1 MVFENYG
8 GIFQLRLETAED
20 LASLGKL
27 KESRWAATSAPVGCF
42 RCDPA
47 VLKCLDPNATGR
59 IRTQD
64 LKDAQECLF
73 HFFSNREG
81 TTQQSDVLRLDDLD
95 TTHSEGR
102 ELQEACKWILEQLES
117 PGSKEISLE
126 QIRAFRAGYARVFP
140 NGDGIVPLVD
150 IESES
155 TRAFCADV
163 VKYAGEVK
171 DASGKIGYGKEQL
184 QRFLDRA
191 RAMRDWMVEGKQTA
205 AAEPRGSELWRWGD
219 ATPEST
225 TIVFVL
231 EAKLEQFFWQ
241 CDLLRVEPRAA
252 SRFELN
258 EDQLEGFDLENAL
271 AIEKR
276 LSMAPLSR
284 PTTAGELNLN
294 SGLNPYYEERVWELR
309 DKVLK
314 RALGSDMEK
323 LTREDW
329 EKVKALFEPHKAW
342 LDAKPKN
349 EIESLGEARLT
360 DYLEGELP
368 KEAEMLIERDLA
380 VKDELEQI
388 ATVEKLCLLQRW
400 LLEFANNFVN
410 FSRLYDPKRR
420 SLFEEGTLVID
431 GRELAFSM
439 KVTNR
444 SEHRKIAETS
454 RMFLI
459 YAEITS
465 NVVASSHREKF
476 ELVVA
481 VTAGERGGISVDK
494 RGVFFDIEEREWDA
508 RVVEVVENPVS
519 LWEAI
524 KAPFQRI
531 GGLAAQKVERIAAR
545 KTESIEKATEAGLE
559 KIDSTPAGE
568 GKPSTGSAATPV
580 QKTSVRD
587 LMLGGGLAFAA
598 VGSSLAFIVKTL
610 SEVNPLHLGAVVL
623 ALGSIVTLSSGL
635 LGYLK
640 LRSRDMSALL
650 EAAGWAVNSRMKL
663 TRRLGRLFTHRR
675 GLPKGAVKG
684 RRDLIDGFLAEVDVT
699 ASRRGQILA
708 LIAVLLVVVL
718 GVLAYLNPE
727 AWADLFTSPR

>member
-1 MVFENYG
+1 MIFENYG

-47 VLKCLDPNATGR
+47 VLKCLDSDETGR
-59 IRTQD
+59 IRTED
-64 LKDAQECLF
+64 LKDAQEWLF
-73 HFFSNREG
+73 HFLSNREG
-81 TTQQSDVLRLDDLD
+81 ATRHSDALRLDDLD

-102 ELQEACKWILEQLES
+102 ELQEACKWILGQLERQ
-117 PGSKEISLE
+117 GSNEVSLE
-126 QIRAFRAGYARVFP
+126 QIRVFRTGYARVFP

-150 IESES
+150 IEDES

-184 QRFLDRA
+184 QLFLDRA

-205 AAEPRGSELWRWGD
+205 AGEQRGSELWRWGD
-219 ATPEST
+219 ATPEAT
-225 TIVFVL
+225 AIVFAL

-252 SRFELN
+252 SRFELSQD
-258 EDQLEGFDLENAL
+258 ELVGFDLESAR

-276 LSMAPLSR
+276 LSTAPLSR
-284 PTTAGELNLN
+284 PNAAGELNLR
-294 SGLNPYYEERVWELR
+294 SGLNPCYEERVWELH

-314 RALGSDMEK
+314 RALGTEAEK
-323 LTREDW
+323 LTRKDW
-329 EKVKALFEPHKAW
+329 DKVKALFEPHKAW
-342 LDAKPKN
+342 YDANPKD
-349 EIESLGEARLT
+349 EIEALGEEKLT
-360 DYLEGELP
+360 AYLEGELP
-368 KEAEMLIERDLA
+368 KEAEVLIERDLA
-380 VKDELEQI
+380 VRDELEQI

-400 LLEFANNFVN
+400 LLELANNFVN
-410 FSRLYDPKRR
+410 FSQLYDPNRR

-444 SEHRKIAETS
+444 SEHRKIAEMS

-465 NVVASSHREKF
+465 KVATASHREKF

-481 VTAGERGGISVDK
+481 VTAGERGSISVGK
-494 RGVFFDIEEREWDA
+494 RGVFFDVEAREWDA
-508 RVVEVVENPVS
+508 RVVEVVENPIS
-519 LWEAI
+519 LWEAV

-531 GGLAAQKVERIAAR
+531 GGLAAHKLERIAAR
-545 KTESIEKATEAGLE
+545 ETESIEKATEAGLE
-559 KIDSTPAGE
+559 KIDATPAGE
-568 GKPSTGSAATPV
+568 GKPSAAAAAP
-580 QKTSVRD
+580 KTSVRD
-587 LMLGGGLAFAA
+587 LLLGGGIAFAA

-610 SEVNPLHLGAVVL
+610 SEVNPLHVAAVVL
-623 ALGSIVTLSSGL
+623 ALGGIVTLSSGL

-650 EAAGWAVNSRMKL
+650 EAAGWAVNFRMKL
-663 TRRLGRLFTHRR
+663 TRRLGRLFTRS
-675 GLPKGAVKG
+675 GELPKDAVMR
-684 RRDLIDGFLAEVDVT
+684 RRDLIDGFLAEINVSP
-699 ASRRGQILA
+699 SRRGRILA

-727 AWADLFTSPR
+727 ALAELFTSPR

>member
-8 GIFQLRLETAED
+8 GIFQLRVETAED
-20 LASLGKL
+20 LAFLGKL
-27 KESRWAATSAPVGCF
+27 KESRWAATSAPVACF

-47 VLKCLDPNATGR
+47 VLKCLDSDETGR
-59 IRTQD
+59 IRTQE
-64 LKDAQECLF
+64 LKDAQEWLF
-73 HFFSNREG
+73 HFLSNREG
-81 TTQQSDVLRLDDLD
+81 ATRQSDVLRLDDLD
-95 TTHSEGR
+95 TSHSEGR
-102 ELQEACKWILEQLES
+102 KLQEVCKWILEQLERQ
-117 PGSKEISLE
+117 GSKEISLE

-150 IESES
+150 IEAEN
-155 TRAFCADV
+155 TRAFSADV

-171 DASGKIGYGKEQL
+171 DAAGKIGYGKEQL
-184 QRFLDRA
+184 QLFLDRA

-205 AAEPRGSELWRWGD
+205 AGEQPGSELWRWGD
-219 ATPEST
+219 ATPEAT
-225 TIVFVL
+225 AIVSGL
-231 EAKLEQFFWQ
+231 EAKLAQFFWQ

-252 SRFELN
+252 SRFELS
-258 EDQLEGFDLENAL
+258 EDELEGFDLENAL

-276 LSMAPLSR
+276 LSLAPLSR
-284 PTTAGELNLN
+284 PNAAGELNLN
-294 SGLNPYYEERVWELR
+294 SGLNPCYEERVWELR

-314 RALGSDMEK
+314 RALGTEVEK

-342 LDAKPKN
+342 YDGKPKD
-349 EIESLGEARLT
+349 EIEALGEETLT
-360 DYLEGELP
+360 AYLEGELP
-368 KEAEMLIERDLA
+368 KEAEVLIERDLA
-380 VKDELEQI
+380 VRDELERI

-400 LLEFANNFVN
+400 LLELANNFVN
-410 FSRLYDPKRR
+410 FSQLYDPNRR

-431 GRELAFSM
+431 GRELAFAM

-444 SEHRKIAETS
+444 SEHRKIAEMS
-454 RMFLI
+454 RLFLI

-465 NVVASSHREKF
+465 KVVTSSHREKF

-481 VTAGERGGISVDK
+481 VTAGQRGGIAVGK

-508 RVVEVVENPVS
+508 RVLEVVENPIS
-519 LWEAI
+519 LWEAV

-531 GGLAAQKVERIAAR
+531 GGLAARKVEQIAAR
-545 KTESIEKATEAGLE
+545 KTESIEKTAEAGLE
-559 KIDSTPAGE
+559 KIDATPARE
-568 GKPSTGSAATPV
+568 EEPSTGSAAAPG

-587 LMLGGGLAFAA
+587 LLLGGGLAFAA

-610 SEVNPLHLGAVVL
+610 SEVNPLHLAAAVL
-623 ALGSIVTLSSGL
+623 ALGSIVTFSSGL

-650 EAAGWAVNSRMKL
+650 EAAGWAVNFRMKL

-675 GLPKGAVKG
+675 ELPKDAVKR
-684 RRDLIDGFLAEVDVT
+684 RRDLTDGFLAEIEV
-699 ASRRGQILA
+699 AQSKWGRILA
-708 LIAVLLVVVL
+708 TIAVLLVVVL

-727 AWADLFTSPR
+727 ALADLSLW

>member
-20 LASLGKL
+20 LAALGKL
-27 KESRWAATSAPVGCF
+27 KESRWAATSAPVDGF

-47 VLKCLDPNATGR
+47 VLKCLDPDETGR

-64 LKDAQECLF
+64 LKDAQETLF
-73 HFFSNREG
+73 HFLSNREG
-81 TTQQSDVLRLDDLD
+81 ATQQSDVLCLDDLD

-102 ELQEACKWILEQLES
+102 KLQEVCKWILEQLERQ
-117 PGSKEISLE
+117 GSKEISLE
-126 QIRAFRAGYARVFP
+126 QIREFRAGYARIFP

-150 IESES
+150 IESEI

-171 DASGKIGYGKEQL
+171 DAAGKIGYGKEQL
-184 QRFLDRA
+184 QSFLDRA

-205 AAEPRGSELWRWGD
+205 ADEQRDSELWRWGD
-219 ATPEST
+219 ATPEAT
-225 TIVFVL
+225 ALVFVL
-231 EAKLEQFFWQ
+231 NAKLEQFFWQ

-252 SRFELN
+252 SRFELS
-258 EDQLEGFDLENAL
+258 EDELEGFELENAL

-276 LSMAPLSR
+276 LRLAPLSR
-284 PTTAGELNLN
+284 PNATGELNLT
-294 SGLNPYYEERVWELR
+294 SGLNPCYEERVWELR

-314 RALGSDMEK
+314 RALGTEVET
-323 LTREDW
+323 LTRKDW

-342 LDAKPKN
+342 YDAKPN
-349 EIESLGEARLT
+349 DEIEALGEERLT
-360 DYLEGELP
+360 AYLEGELP
-368 KEAEMLIERDLA
+368 KEAEVLIERDLS
-380 VKDELEQI
+380 VRDELEQI

-400 LLEFANNFVN
+400 LLELANNFVN
-410 FSRLYDPKRR
+410 FSQLYDPKRR

-444 SEHRKIAETS
+444 SAHRKIAETS
-454 RMFLI
+454 RMFLV

-465 NVVASSHREKF
+465 QVVTSSLLEKF

-481 VTAGERGGISVDK
+481 VTAGERGGISVGK

-508 RVVEVVENPVS
+508 RVVELVENPVS
-519 LWEAI
+519 LWEAV

-545 KTESIEKATEAGLE
+545 GTESIEKATEAGLE
-559 KIDSTPAGE
+559 KIDAAPARE
-568 GKPSTGSAATPV
+568 EKPSTATTEPG

-587 LMLGGGLAFAA
+587 LLLGGGLAFAA

-610 SEVNPLHLGAVVL
+610 SEVNPWHLGAVVL
-623 ALGSIVTLSSGL
+623 ALGMMVTLTSGF

-650 EAAGWAVNSRMKL
+650 EAAGWAVNFRMKL

-675 GLPKGAVKG
+675 ELPKDAVKR
-684 RRDLIDGFLAEVDVT
+684 RRDLIDGFLAETEV
-699 ASRRGQILA
+699 ARSRGGRMLA
-708 LIAVLLVVVL
+708 VIAALLVVVL
-718 GVLAYLNPE
+718 GVLAYLNPQ
-727 AWADLFTSPR
+727 ALADLSFW

>member
-27 KESRWAATSAPVGCF
+27 KESRWAATSAPVDCF

-47 VLKCLDPNATGR
+47 VLKCLDPDETGR
-59 IRTQD
+59 IRTQN

-73 HFFSNREG
+73 HFLSNREG
-81 TTQQSDVLRLDDLD
+81 VTQQSDVLRLDDLD

-102 ELQEACKWILEQLES
+102 KLQEVCKWILEQLERQ
-117 PGSKEISLE
+117 GSKEISLK

-150 IESES
+150 IEAEN

-171 DASGKIGYGKEQL
+171 DAAGKIGYGKEQL

-205 AAEPRGSELWRWGD
+205 AGEQRSSELWRWGD
-219 ATPEST
+219 ATPEAT
-225 TIVFVL
+225 AIVFVL

-241 CDLLRVEPRAA
+241 CDLLRVEPRAV
-252 SRFELN
+252 SRFELS
-258 EDQLEGFDLENAL
+258 EEELEEFDLENAL

-284 PTTAGELNLN
+284 PNAAGELNLN
-294 SGLNPYYEERVWELR
+294 SDLNPCYEERVWELR

-314 RALGSDMEK
+314 RALGTEVEK

-342 LDAKPKN
+342 YDAKPKD
-349 EIESLGEARLT
+349 EIEALGEESLT
-360 DYLEGELP
+360 AYLEGELP
-368 KEAEMLIERDLA
+368 KEAEVLIERDLS
-380 VKDELEQI
+380 VRDELEQI

-400 LLEFANNFVN
+400 FLELANNFVN
-410 FSRLYDPKRR
+410 FSQLYDPNRR

-431 GRELAFSM
+431 GRELGFSM

-459 YAEITS
+459 YVEITS
-465 NVVASSHREKF
+465 KVVTSSHREKF

-481 VTAGERGGISVDK
+481 VTAGQRGGISVGK

-508 RVVEVVENPVS
+508 RIVEVVENPIS
-519 LWEAI
+519 LWEAV

-531 GGLAAQKVERIAAR
+531 AGLAAQKVERIAAR
-545 KTESIEKATEAGLE
+545 ETESIEKATEAGLE
-559 KIDSTPAGE
+559 KIDATPAGE
-568 GKPSTGSAATPV
+568 EKPSTGSAAAPV
-580 QKTSVRD
+580 HKTSVRD
-587 LMLGGGLAFAA
+587 LLLGGGLVFAA

-650 EAAGWAVNSRMKL
+650 EAAGWAVNFRMKL

-675 GLPKGAVKG
+675 GLPKDAVKR
-684 RRDLIDGFLAEVDVT
+684 RRDLIDGFLAEIDV
-699 ASRRGQILA
+699 APSRRGRILA

-718 GVLAYLNPE
+718 GVLAYLNPG
-727 AWADLFTSPR
+727 ALADFSLW

>member
-8 GIFQLRLETAED
+8 GIFQLRLQTAED
-20 LASLGKL
+20 LAALAKL
-27 KESRWAATSAPVGCF
+27 RESRWAATSAPVGCF

-47 VLKCLDPNATGR
+47 VLKCLDPDATGR

-64 LKDAQECLF
+64 LKDAQQCLF

-81 TTQQSDVLRLDDLD
+81 ATQQSDVLRLDDLD

-102 ELQEACKWILEQLES
+102 ELQEACKWILEQLER

-126 QIRAFRAGYARVFP
+126 QIRAFRAGNARVFP

-163 VKYAGEVK
+163 VKYAGELE

-205 AAEPRGSELWRWGD
+205 AGEQRSSELSRWGD
-219 ATPEST
+219 VTPEAT
-225 TIVFVL
+225 AIVFVL

-252 SRFELN
+252 GRFELN
-258 EDQLEGFDLENAL
+258 VVELEEFDLENAL

-276 LSMAPLSR
+276 LSTAPLSR
-284 PTTAGELNLN
+284 PNAAGELNLN
-294 SGLNPYYEERVWELR
+294 SGLNPCYEERVWELR

-314 RALGSDMEK
+314 RALGTDVEK
-323 LTREDW
+323 LTRKDW
-329 EKVKALFEPHKAW
+329 EMVKALFEPHKAW
-342 LDAKPKN
+342 IEAKPRD
-349 EIESLGEARLT
+349 EIESLGEERLT
-360 DYLEGELP
+360 AYLEGELP
-368 KEAEMLIERDLA
+368 KEAEVLIERDLT
-380 VKDELEQI
+380 VRDHLEQI

-400 LLEFANNFVN
+400 LLELANNFVN
-410 FSRLYDPKRR
+410 FSRLYDPNRR

-439 KVTNR
+439 KVKNR
-444 SEHRKIAETS
+444 SEHRKIAEMS
-454 RMFLI
+454 RMFLM

-465 NVVASSHREKF
+465 KVITSTHREKF

-481 VTAGERGGISVDK
+481 VTAGERGGISVGK

-508 RVVEVVENPVS
+508 LVVEVVENPIS
-519 LWEAI
+519 LWEAV

-531 GGLAAQKVERIAAR
+531 GGLAAQMVEQIAAR
-545 KTESIEKATEAGLE
+545 QTESIEEATEAGLGE
-559 KIDSTPAGE
+559 MAATPAGKKE
-568 GKPSTGSAATPV
+568 PSTAAAPA

-587 LMLGGGLAFAA
+587 LLLGGGLAFAA

-623 ALGSIVTLSSGL
+623 ALVSIVMLSSGL

-650 EAAGWAVNSRMKL
+650 EAAGWAVNFRMKL
-663 TRRLGRLFTHRR
+663 TRRLGRLFTHRLE
-675 GLPKGAVKG
+675 LPKDAVKR
-684 RRDLIDGFLAEVDVT
+684 RRDLIAGFLAEIEV
-699 ASRRGQILA
+699 ARSRRGRILA

-727 AWADLFTSPR
+727 AVADLSLW

>member
-27 KESRWAATSAPVGCF
+27 KESRWAATSAPVDCF

-47 VLKCLDPNATGR
+47 VLKCLDPDETGR

-73 HFFSNREG
+73 HFLSNREG
-81 TTQQSDVLRLDDLD
+81 ATQQSDVLRLDDLD

-102 ELQEACKWILEQLES
+102 KLQEVCKWILEQLERQ
-117 PGSKEISLE
+117 GSKEISLK

-150 IESES
+150 IEAEN
-155 TRAFCADV
+155 TRAFCANV

-171 DASGKIGYGKEQL
+171 DAAGKIGYGKEQL

-205 AAEPRGSELWRWGD
+205 AGEQRGSELWRWGD
-219 ATPEST
+219 ATPEAT
-225 TIVFVL
+225 AIVFVL

-252 SRFELN
+252 SRFELS
-258 EDQLEGFDLENAL
+258 EEELEGFDLENAP

-284 PTTAGELNLN
+284 PNAAGELNLN
-294 SGLNPYYEERVWELR
+294 SGLNPCYEEQVWELR

-314 RALGSDMEK
+314 RALGTEVEK

-342 LDAKPKN
+342 IDAKPKD
-349 EIESLGEARLT
+349 EIEGLGEERLT
-360 DYLEGELP
+360 AYLEGEQP
-368 KEAEMLIERDLA
+368 KEAEVLIERDLS
-380 VKDELEQI
+380 VRDELEQI

-400 LLEFANNFVN
+400 LLELANNFVN
-410 FSRLYDPKRR
+410 FSQLYDPNRR

-465 NVVASSHREKF
+465 KVVTSSHRKKF

-481 VTAGERGGISVDK
+481 VTAGQRGGISVGK
-494 RGVFFDIEEREWDA
+494 RGVFFDLEEREWDA
-508 RVVEVVENPVS
+508 RIVEVVENPIS
-519 LWEAI
+519 LWEAV

-545 KTESIEKATEAGLE
+545 ETESIEKATEAGLE
-559 KIDSTPAGE
+559 KIDATPAGE
-568 GKPSTGSAATPV
+568 EKPSTGSAAAPGH
-580 QKTSVRD
+580 KTSVRD
-587 LMLGGGLAFAA
+587 LLLGGGLVFAA

-623 ALGSIVTLSSGL
+623 ALGSIVMLSSGL

-650 EAAGWAVNSRMKL
+650 EAAGWAVNFRMKL

-675 GLPKGAVKG
+675 ELPKDAVKR
-684 RRDLIDGFLAEVDVT
+684 RRDLIDGFLAEIDVVP
-699 ASRRGQILA
+699 SRRGRILA

-727 AWADLFTSPR
+727 ALADLSLW

>member
-1 MVFENYG
+1 MIFENYG

-47 VLKCLDPNATGR
+47 VLKCLDSDETGR
-59 IRTQD
+59 IRTED
-64 LKDAQECLF
+64 LKDAQEWLF
-73 HFFSNREG
+73 HFLSNREG
-81 TTQQSDVLRLDDLD
+81 ATRHSDALRLDDLD

-102 ELQEACKWILEQLES
+102 ELQEACKWILGQLERQ
-117 PGSKEISLE
+117 GSNEISLE
-126 QIRAFRAGYARVFP
+126 QIRVFRTGYARVFP

-150 IESES
+150 IEDES

-184 QRFLDRA
+184 QLFLDRA

-205 AAEPRGSELWRWGD
+205 AGEQRGSELWRWGD
-219 ATPEST
+219 ATPEAT
-225 TIVFVL
+225 AIVFAL

-252 SRFELN
+252 SRFELSQD
-258 EDQLEGFDLENAL
+258 ELVGFDLESAR

-276 LSMAPLSR
+276 LSTAPLSR
-284 PTTAGELNLN
+284 PNAAGELNLR
-294 SGLNPYYEERVWELR
+294 SGLNPCYEERVWELH

-314 RALGSDMEK
+314 RALGTEAEK
-323 LTREDW
+323 LTRKDW
-329 EKVKALFEPHKAW
+329 DKVKALFEPHKAW
-342 LDAKPKN
+342 YDANPKD
-349 EIESLGEARLT
+349 EIEALGEEKLT
-360 DYLEGELP
+360 AYLEGELP
-368 KEAEMLIERDLA
+368 KEAEVLIERDLA
-380 VKDELEQI
+380 VRDELEQI

-400 LLEFANNFVN
+400 LLELANNFVN
-410 FSRLYDPKRR
+410 FSQLYDPNRR

-444 SEHRKIAETS
+444 SEHRKIAEMS

-465 NVVASSHREKF
+465 KVATSSHREKF

-481 VTAGERGGISVDK
+481 VTAGERGSISVGK
-494 RGVFFDIEEREWDA
+494 RGVFFDVEAREWDA
-508 RVVEVVENPVS
+508 RVVEVVENPIS
-519 LWEAI
+519 LWEAV

-531 GGLAAQKVERIAAR
+531 GGLAAHKLERIAAR
-545 KTESIEKATEAGLE
+545 ETESIEKATEAGLE
-559 KIDSTPAGE
+559 KIDATPAGE
-568 GKPSTGSAATPV
+568 GKPSAAAAPG

-587 LMLGGGLAFAA
+587 LLLGGGIAFAA

-610 SEVNPLHLGAVVL
+610 SEVNPLHVGAVVL
-623 ALGSIVTLSSGL
+623 ALGGIVMLSSGL

-650 EAAGWAVNSRMKL
+650 EAAGWAVNFRMKL
-663 TRRLGRLFTHRR
+663 TRRLGRLFTRS
-675 GLPKGAVKG
+675 GELPKDAVKR
-684 RRDLIDGFLAEVDVT
+684 RRDLIDGFLAEIDVSP
-699 ASRRGQILA
+699 SRRGRILA

-727 AWADLFTSPR
+727 ALAELFTSPR

>member
-20 LASLGKL
+20 LAFLGNL
-27 KESRWAATSAPVGCF
+27 KESRWAATSAPVDCF

-47 VLKCLDPNATGR
+47 VLKCLDPNETGR

-73 HFFSNREG
+73 HFLSNRESA
-81 TTQQSDVLRLDDLD
+81 TQKSDVLRLDDLD

-102 ELQEACKWILEQLES
+102 RLLEVCKWMLEQLGRQ
-117 PGSKEISLE
+117 GSKEISLE
-126 QIRAFRAGYARVFP
+126 EIRAFRAGYARIFP

-150 IESES
+150 IEVEN
-155 TRAFCADV
+155 TRTFCSDV

-171 DASGKIGYGKEQL
+171 DAGGKIGYGKEQL
-184 QRFLDRA
+184 ERFLDRA
-191 RAMRDWMVEGKQTA
+191 RAMRDWMVEGRQTGA
-205 AAEPRGSELWRWGD
+205 SEQREFWTWGD
-219 ATPEST
+219 ATPEATS
-225 TIVFVL
+225 IVFVL

-252 SRFELN
+252 SRFELS
-258 EDQLEGFDLENAL
+258 EDELEGFDLENAP

-276 LSMAPLSR
+276 VSLAPLSR
-284 PTTAGELNLN
+284 PNAAGELNLN
-294 SGLNPYYEERVWELR
+294 DGLNPCYEAQIWALR

-314 RALGSDMEK
+314 RALGTDVEK

-329 EKVKALFEPHKAW
+329 EKVKALFGPHQAW
-342 LDAKPKN
+342 CDAKPKDK
-349 EIESLGEARLT
+349 IEALGEEKLT
-360 DYLEGELP
+360 AYIDGELP
-368 KEAEMLIERDLA
+368 KEAEVLIERDLA

-400 LLEFANNFVN
+400 LLELANNFVN
-410 FSRLYDPKRR
+410 FSQLYDPNRR

-431 GRELAFSM
+431 GRELSFSM

-444 SEHRKIAETS
+444 SEHRKIAEMS
-454 RMFLI
+454 QMFLI

-465 NVVASSHREKF
+465 KVVTSAHHEKF

-481 VTAGERGGISVDK
+481 VTAGERGGISIGK

-508 RVVEVVENPVS
+508 RIVELVENPIS
-519 LWEAI
+519 LWEAV

-531 GGLAAQKVERIAAR
+531 GGLAAQKVERIAA
-545 KTESIEKATEAGLE
+545 KQTESIETTTEAGLE
-559 KIDSTPAGE
+559 KIDATPASE
-568 GKPSTGSAATPV
+568 EKPSTGSAAAPGH
-580 QKTSVRD
+580 QTSVRD
-587 LMLGGGLAFAA
+587 LLLGGGLAFAA

-610 SEVNPLHLGAVVL
+610 SEVNPLHLGAAVL
-623 ALGSIVTLSSGL
+623 GLGSVVMLSSGL

-650 EAAGWAVNSRMKL
+650 EAAGWAVNFRMKL

-675 GLPKGAVKG
+675 ELPNDAVKR
-684 RRDLIDGFLAEVDVT
+684 RRDLLGGFLAEIEIVQIRW
-699 ASRRGQILA
+699 RRFL
-708 LIAVLLVVVL
+708 AVLLVVGL
-718 GVLAYLNPE
+718 GVLVYL
-727 AWADLFTSPR
+727 AFYRLVG

>member
-27 KESRWAATSAPVGCF
+27 KESRWAATSAPVDCF

-47 VLKCLDPNATGR
+47 VLKCLDPNETGR

-73 HFFSNREG
+73 HFLSNRESAA
-81 TTQQSDVLRLDDLD
+81 QQSDVLRLDDLD

-102 ELQEACKWILEQLES
+102 KLQEVCKWMLEQLGRQ
-117 PGSKEISLE
+117 GSKEISLE
-126 QIRAFRAGYARVFP
+126 QIRAFRAGYARIFP

-150 IESES
+150 IEVEN

-163 VKYAGEVK
+163 VKYAGEVE
-171 DASGKIGYGKEQL
+171 DAGGKIGYGKEQL
-184 QRFLDRA
+184 ERFLDRA
-191 RAMRDWMVEGKQTA
+191 RAMRDWMVEGKQT
-205 AAEPRGSELWRWGD
+205 GWTWGD
-219 ATPEST
+219 ATAEAT
-225 TIVFVL
+225 AIVFVL

-252 SRFELN
+252 SRFELS
-258 EDQLEGFDLENAL
+258 EDELEGFDLEKPL

-276 LSMAPLSR
+276 VSVAPLSR
-284 PTTAGELNLN
+284 PNAAGELNLN
-294 SGLNPYYEERVWELR
+294 GGLNPCYEERIWALR

-314 RALGSDMEK
+314 RALGTDVEK

-329 EKVKALFEPHKAW
+329 EKVKALFGPHKAW
-342 LDAKPKN
+342 YDAKPKD
-349 EIESLGEARLT
+349 EIEALGEEKLT
-360 DYLEGELP
+360 AYVDGELP
-368 KEAEMLIERDLA
+368 KEAEVLIERDLA

-400 LLEFANNFVN
+400 LLELANNFVN
-410 FSRLYDPKRR
+410 FSQLYDPNRR

-431 GRELAFSM
+431 GRELSFSM

-444 SEHRKIAETS
+444 SEHRKIAEMS

-465 NVVASSHREKF
+465 KVVTSAHHEKF

-481 VTAGERGGISVDK
+481 VTAGQRGGISVGK

-508 RVVEVVENPVS
+508 RIVEVVENPIS
-519 LWEAI
+519 LWEAV

-531 GGLAAQKVERIAAR
+531 GGLAAQKVEQIAAR
-545 KTESIEKATEAGLE
+545 ETESIETTTEAGLE
-559 KIDSTPAGE
+559 KIAATPARE
-568 GKPSTGSAATPV
+568 EKLSTGSAAAPGH
-580 QKTSVRD
+580 QTSVRD
-587 LMLGGGLAFAA
+587 LLLGGGLAFAA

-610 SEVNPLHLGAVVL
+610 SEVNPLHVGAAVLG
-623 ALGSIVTLSSGL
+623 LGSIVMLSSGL

-650 EAAGWAVNSRMKL
+650 EAAGWAVNFRMKL

-675 GLPKGAVKG
+675 ELPKETVKK
-684 RRDLIDGFLAEVDVT
+684 RRDLLDGFVAEIEVVQ
-699 ASRRGQILA
+699 SGWRRIL
-708 LIAVLLVVVL
+708 AVLLVVGL
-718 GVLAYLNPE
+718 GVLVYLVFYRL
-727 AWADLFTSPR
+727 AR

>member
-20 LASLGKL
+20 LAALGKL
-27 KESRWAATSAPVGCF
+27 KESRWAATSAPVECF

-47 VLKCLDPNATGR
+47 VLKCLDPDETGR

-73 HFFSNREG
+73 HFLSNRERA
-81 TTQQSDVLRLDDLD
+81 TEKSDVLRLDDLD
-95 TTHSEGR
+95 TTHAEGR
-102 ELQEACKWILEQLES
+102 KLQEVCTWILEQLERQ
-117 PGSKEISLE
+117 GSNEISLE

-150 IESES
+150 IEAEI

-163 VKYAGEVK
+163 VKYAGEVT
-171 DASGKIGYGKEQL
+171 DAAGKIGYGSEQL
-184 QRFLDRA
+184 QRFLDQA

-205 AAEPRGSELWRWGD
+205 AGEQRGSELWRWGD
-219 ATPEST
+219 ATSEAT
-225 TIVFVL
+225 AIVFVL
-231 EAKLEQFFWQ
+231 QAKIEQFFWQ
-241 CDLLRVEPRAA
+241 CDLVRVEPRAA
-252 SRFELN
+252 IRFELS
-258 EDQLEGFDLENAL
+258 EDELEGFDLENAH

-276 LSMAPLSR
+276 LRLAPLS
-284 PTTAGELNLN
+284 PPNATGELNLN
-294 SGLNPYYEERVWELR
+294 SGLNPCYEERVWELR

-314 RALGSDMEK
+314 RALGTEVEK

-329 EKVKALFEPHKAW
+329 EKVKALFERHKAW
-342 LDAKPKN
+342 HDAKPKD
-349 EIESLGEARLT
+349 EIEALGEERLT
-360 DYLEGELP
+360 AYLEGELP
-368 KEAEMLIERDLA
+368 KEAEVLIERDLA
-380 VKDELEQI
+380 VSNELDQI

-400 LLEFANNFVN
+400 LLELANNFVN
-410 FSRLYDPKRR
+410 FSQLYDPKRR

-444 SEHRKIAETS
+444 SEHRKIAEMS

-465 NVVASSHREKF
+465 KVVTSSPGEKF

-481 VTAGERGGISVDK
+481 VTAGQRGGISVGK
-494 RGVFFDIEEREWDA
+494 RGVFFDIEGREWDA
-508 RVVEVVENPVS
+508 RVVELVENPIS
-519 LWEAI
+519 LWEAV

-545 KTESIEKATEAGLE
+545 ETESIEKATETGLE
-559 KIDSTPAGE
+559 KIAATPTGE
-568 GKPSTGSAATPV
+568 EKPSTASAAAPG

-587 LMLGGGLAFAA
+587 LLLGGGLAFAA

-623 ALGSIVTLSSGL
+623 ALGMIVTLSSGF

-650 EAAGWAVNSRMKL
+650 EAAGWAVNFRMKL
-663 TRRLGRLFTHRR
+663 TRRLGRLFTRR
-675 GLPKGAVKG
+675 RELPKDAVKR
-684 RRDLIDGFLAEVDVT
+684 RRDLIDGFLAETEV
-699 ASRRGQILA
+699 AQSRWGRILA
-708 LIAVLLVVVL
+708 MIAVLLVVVL

-727 AWADLFTSPR
+727 TLADLSFW

>member
-27 KESRWAATSAPVGCF
+27 KESRWAATSAPVDCF

-47 VLKCLDPNATGR
+47 VLKCLDPDETGR
-59 IRTQD
+59 IRTQN

-73 HFFSNREG
+73 HFLSNREG
-81 TTQQSDVLRLDDLD
+81 VTQQSDVLRLDDLD

-102 ELQEACKWILEQLES
+102 KLQEVCKWILEQLERQ
-117 PGSKEISLE
+117 GSKEISLK

-150 IESES
+150 IEAEN

-171 DASGKIGYGKEQL
+171 DAAGKIGYGKEQL

-205 AAEPRGSELWRWGD
+205 AGEQRSSELWRWGD
-219 ATPEST
+219 ATPEAT
-225 TIVFVL
+225 AIVFVL

-241 CDLLRVEPRAA
+241 CDLLRVEPRAV
-252 SRFELN
+252 SRFELS
-258 EDQLEGFDLENAL
+258 EEELEEFDLENAL

-284 PTTAGELNLN
+284 PNAAGELNLN
-294 SGLNPYYEERVWELR
+294 SDLNPCYEERVWELR

-314 RALGSDMEK
+314 RALGTEVEK

-342 LDAKPKN
+342 YDAKPKD
-349 EIESLGEARLT
+349 EIEALGEESLT
-360 DYLEGELP
+360 AYLEGELP
-368 KEAEMLIERDLA
+368 KEAEVLIERDLS
-380 VKDELEQI
+380 VRDELEQI

-400 LLEFANNFVN
+400 FLELANNFVN
-410 FSRLYDPKRR
+410 FSQLYDPNRR

-431 GRELAFSM
+431 GRELGFSM
-439 KVTNR
+439 KVTSR

-459 YAEITS
+459 YVEITS
-465 NVVASSHREKF
+465 KVVTSSHREKF

-481 VTAGERGGISVDK
+481 VTAGQRGGISVGK

-508 RVVEVVENPVS
+508 RIVEVVENPIS
-519 LWEAI
+519 LWEAV

-531 GGLAAQKVERIAAR
+531 AGLAAQKVERIAAR
-545 KTESIEKATEAGLE
+545 ETESIEKATEAGLE
-559 KIDSTPAGE
+559 KIDATPAGE
-568 GKPSTGSAATPV
+568 EKPSTGSAAAPV
-580 QKTSVRD
+580 HKTSVRD
-587 LMLGGGLAFAA
+587 LLLGGGLVFAA

-650 EAAGWAVNSRMKL
+650 EAAGWAVNFRMKL

-675 GLPKGAVKG
+675 GLPKDAVKR
-684 RRDLIDGFLAEVDVT
+684 RRDLIDGFLAEIDV
-699 ASRRGQILA
+699 APSRRGRILA

-718 GVLAYLNPE
+718 GVLAYLNPG
-727 AWADLFTSPR
+727 ALADFSLW

>member
-20 LASLGKL
+20 LAALGKL
-27 KESRWAATSAPVGCF
+27 KESRWAATSAPVDGF

-47 VLKCLDPNATGR
+47 VLKCLDPDETGR

-64 LKDAQECLF
+64 LKDAQETLF
-73 HFFSNREG
+73 HFLSNREG
-81 TTQQSDVLRLDDLD
+81 ATQQSDVLCLDDLD

-102 ELQEACKWILEQLES
+102 KLQEVCKWILEQLERQ
-117 PGSKEISLE
+117 GSKEISLE
-126 QIRAFRAGYARVFP
+126 QIREFRAGYARIFP

-150 IESES
+150 IESEI

-171 DASGKIGYGKEQL
+171 DAAGKIGYGKEQL
-184 QRFLDRA
+184 QSFLDRA

-205 AAEPRGSELWRWGD
+205 ADEQRDSELWRWGD
-219 ATPEST
+219 ATPEAT
-225 TIVFVL
+225 ALVFVL
-231 EAKLEQFFWQ
+231 NAKLEQFFWQ

-252 SRFELN
+252 SRFELS
-258 EDQLEGFDLENAL
+258 EDELEGFELENAL

-276 LSMAPLSR
+276 LRLAPLSR
-284 PTTAGELNLN
+284 PNATGELNLT
-294 SGLNPYYEERVWELR
+294 SGLNPCYEERVWELR

-314 RALGSDMEK
+314 RALGTEVET
-323 LTREDW
+323 LTRKDW

-342 LDAKPKN
+342 YDAKPN
-349 EIESLGEARLT
+349 DEIEALGEERLT
-360 DYLEGELP
+360 AYLEGELP
-368 KEAEMLIERDLA
+368 KEAEVLIERDLS
-380 VKDELEQI
+380 VRDELEQI

-400 LLEFANNFVN
+400 LLELANNFVN
-410 FSRLYDPKRR
+410 FSQLYDPKRR

-444 SEHRKIAETS
+444 SAHRKIAETS
-454 RMFLI
+454 RMFLV

-465 NVVASSHREKF
+465 QVVTSSLLEKF

-481 VTAGERGGISVDK
+481 VTAGERGGISVGK

-508 RVVEVVENPVS
+508 RVVELVENPVS
-519 LWEAI
+519 LWEAV

-545 KTESIEKATEAGLE
+545 GTESIEKATEAGLE
-559 KIDSTPAGE
+559 KIDAAPARE
-568 GKPSTGSAATPV
+568 EKPSTATTEPG

-587 LMLGGGLAFAA
+587 LLLGGGLAFAA

-610 SEVNPLHLGAVVL
+610 SEVNPWHLGAVVL
-623 ALGSIVTLSSGL
+623 ALGMMVTLTSGF

-650 EAAGWAVNSRMKL
+650 EAAGWAVNFRMKL

-675 GLPKGAVKG
+675 ELPKDAVKR
-684 RRDLIDGFLAEVDVT
+684 RRDLIDGFLAETEV
-699 ASRRGQILA
+699 ARSRGGRMLA
-708 LIAVLLVVVL
+708 VIAALLVVVL
-718 GVLAYLNPE
+718 GVLAYLNPQALAALLHE
-727 AWADLFTSPR
+727 CW

>member
-20 LASLGKL
+20 LAALGKL
-27 KESRWAATSAPVGCF
+27 KESRWAATSAPVDGF

-47 VLKCLDPNATGR
+47 VLKCLDPDETGR

-64 LKDAQECLF
+64 LKDAQETLF
-73 HFFSNREG
+73 HFLSNREG
-81 TTQQSDVLRLDDLD
+81 ATQQSDVLCLDDLD

-102 ELQEACKWILEQLES
+102 KLQKVCKWILEQLERQ
-117 PGSKEISLE
+117 GSKEISLE
-126 QIRAFRAGYARVFP
+126 QIREFRAGYARIFP

-150 IESES
+150 IESEI

-171 DASGKIGYGKEQL
+171 DAAGKIGYGKEQL
-184 QRFLDRA
+184 QSFLDRA

-205 AAEPRGSELWRWGD
+205 ADEQRDSELWRWGD
-219 ATPEST
+219 ATPEAT
-225 TIVFVL
+225 ALVFVL
-231 EAKLEQFFWQ
+231 NAKLEQFFWQ

-252 SRFELN
+252 SRFELS
-258 EDQLEGFDLENAL
+258 EDELEGFELENAL

-276 LSMAPLSR
+276 LRLAPLSR
-284 PTTAGELNLN
+284 PNATGELNLT
-294 SGLNPYYEERVWELR
+294 SGLNPCYEERVWELR

-314 RALGSDMEK
+314 RALGTEVET
-323 LTREDW
+323 LTRKDW

-342 LDAKPKN
+342 YDAKPN
-349 EIESLGEARLT
+349 DEIEALGEERLT
-360 DYLEGELP
+360 AYLEGELP
-368 KEAEMLIERDLA
+368 KEAEVLIERDLS
-380 VKDELEQI
+380 VRDELEQI

-400 LLEFANNFVN
+400 LLELANNFVN
-410 FSRLYDPKRR
+410 FSQLYDPKRR

-444 SEHRKIAETS
+444 SAHRKIAETS
-454 RMFLI
+454 RMFLV

-465 NVVASSHREKF
+465 QVVTSSLLEKF

-481 VTAGERGGISVDK
+481 VTAGERGGISVGK

-508 RVVEVVENPVS
+508 RVVELVENPVS
-519 LWEAI
+519 LWEAV

-545 KTESIEKATEAGLE
+545 GTESIEKATEAGLE
-559 KIDSTPAGE
+559 KIDAAPARE
-568 GKPSTGSAATPV
+568 EKPSTATTEPG

-587 LMLGGGLAFAA
+587 LLLGGGLAFAA

-610 SEVNPLHLGAVVL
+610 SEVNPWHLGAVVL
-623 ALGSIVTLSSGL
+623 ALGMMVTLTSGF

-650 EAAGWAVNSRMKL
+650 EAAGWAVNFRMKL

-675 GLPKGAVKG
+675 ELPKDAVKR
-684 RRDLIDGFLAEVDVT
+684 RRDLIDGFLAETEV
-699 ASRRGQILA
+699 ARSRGGRMLA
-708 LIAVLLVVVL
+708 VIAALLVVVL
-718 GVLAYLNPE
+718 GVLAYLNPQALAALLHE
-727 AWADLFTSPR
+727 CW

>member
-20 LASLGKL
+20 LAALGKL
-27 KESRWAATSAPVGCF
+27 KESRWAATSAPVDGF

-47 VLKCLDPNATGR
+47 VLKCLDPDETGR

-64 LKDAQECLF
+64 LKDAQETLF
-73 HFFSNREG
+73 HFLSNREG
-81 TTQQSDVLRLDDLD
+81 ATQQSDVLCLDDLD

-102 ELQEACKWILEQLES
+102 KLQEVCKWILEQLEKQ
-117 PGSKEISLE
+117 GNKEISLE
-126 QIRAFRAGYARVFP
+126 QIREFRAGYARIFP

-150 IESES
+150 IESEI

-171 DASGKIGYGKEQL
+171 DAAGKIGYGTEQL
-184 QRFLDRA
+184 QSFLDRA
-191 RAMRDWMVEGKQTA
+191 RAMRDWMVAGKQTA
-205 AAEPRGSELWRWGD
+205 ADEQRDSELWRWGD
-219 ATPEST
+219 ATPEAT
-225 TIVFVL
+225 ALVFVL
-231 EAKLEQFFWQ
+231 NAKLEQFFWQ
-241 CDLLRVEPRAA
+241 CDLLKVEPRAA
-252 SRFELN
+252 SRFELS
-258 EDQLEGFDLENAL
+258 EDELEGFDLENAL

-276 LSMAPLSR
+276 LKLAPLSR
-284 PTTAGELNLN
+284 PNATGELNLN
-294 SGLNPYYEERVWELR
+294 SGLNPCYEERIWELR
-309 DKVLK
+309 GKVLK
-314 RALGSDMEK
+314 RALGTEVET
-323 LTREDW
+323 LTRKDW

-342 LDAKPKN
+342 YDAKPN
-349 EIESLGEARLT
+349 DEIEALGEERLT
-360 DYLEGELP
+360 AYLEGELP
-368 KEAEMLIERDLA
+368 KEAEVLIERDLS
-380 VKDELEQI
+380 VRDELEQI

-400 LLEFANNFVN
+400 LLELANNFVN
-410 FSRLYDPKRR
+410 FSQLYDPKRR

-444 SEHRKIAETS
+444 SAHRKIAETS

-465 NVVASSHREKF
+465 KVVTSSPLEKF

-481 VTAGERGGISVDK
+481 VTAGERGGISVGK

-508 RVVEVVENPVS
+508 RVVELVENPIS
-519 LWEAI
+519 LWEAV

-545 KTESIEKATEAGLE
+545 GTESIEKATEAGLE
-559 KIDSTPAGE
+559 KIDAAPARE
-568 GKPSTGSAATPV
+568 EKPSTGTATEPG

-587 LMLGGGLAFAA
+587 LLLGGSLAFAA

-610 SEVNPLHLGAVVL
+610 SEVNPWHLGAVVL
-623 ALGSIVTLSSGL
+623 ALGMMVTLTSGF

-650 EAAGWAVNSRMKL
+650 EAAGWAVNFRMKL

-675 GLPKGAVKG
+675 ELPKDAVKR
-684 RRDLIDGFLAEVDVT
+684 RRDLIDGFLAETEV
-699 ASRRGQILA
+699 ARSRGWRMLA
-708 LIAVLLVVVL
+708 VIAALLVVVL
-718 GVLAYLNPE
+718 GVLAYLNPQ
-727 AWADLFTSPR
+727 ALADLSFW

>member
-27 KESRWAATSAPVGCF
+27 KESRWAATSAPVDCF

-47 VLKCLDPNATGR
+47 VLKCLDPDETGR
-59 IRTQD
+59 IRTQN

-73 HFFSNREG
+73 HFLSNREG
-81 TTQQSDVLRLDDLD
+81 VTQQSDVLRLDDLD

-102 ELQEACKWILEQLES
+102 KLQEVCKWILEQLERQ
-117 PGSKEISLE
+117 GSKEISLK

-150 IESES
+150 IEAEN

-171 DASGKIGYGKEQL
+171 DAAGKIGYGKEQL

-205 AAEPRGSELWRWGD
+205 AGEQRSSELWRWGD
-219 ATPEST
+219 ATPEAT
-225 TIVFVL
+225 AIVFVL

-241 CDLLRVEPRAA
+241 CDLLRVEPRAV
-252 SRFELN
+252 SRFELS
-258 EDQLEGFDLENAL
+258 EEELEEFDLENAL

-284 PTTAGELNLN
+284 PNAAGELNLN
-294 SGLNPYYEERVWELR
+294 SDLNPCYEERVWELR

-314 RALGSDMEK
+314 RALGTEVEK

-342 LDAKPKN
+342 YDAKPKD
-349 EIESLGEARLT
+349 EIEALGEESLT
-360 DYLEGELP
+360 AYLEGELP
-368 KEAEMLIERDLA
+368 KEAEVLIERDLS
-380 VKDELEQI
+380 VRDELEQI

-400 LLEFANNFVN
+400 FLELANNFVN
-410 FSRLYDPKRR
+410 FSQLYDPNRR

-431 GRELAFSM
+431 GRELGFSM

-465 NVVASSHREKF
+465 KVVTSSHREKF

-481 VTAGERGGISVDK
+481 VTAGQRGGISVGK

-508 RVVEVVENPVS
+508 RIVEVVENPIS
-519 LWEAI
+519 LWEAV

-531 GGLAAQKVERIAAR
+531 AGLAAQKVERIAAR
-545 KTESIEKATEAGLE
+545 ETESIEKATEAGLE
-559 KIDSTPAGE
+559 KIDATPAGE
-568 GKPSTGSAATPV
+568 EKPSTGSAAAPV
-580 QKTSVRD
+580 HKTSVRD
-587 LMLGGGLAFAA
+587 LLLGGGLVFAA

-650 EAAGWAVNSRMKL
+650 EAAGWAVNFRMKL

-675 GLPKGAVKG
+675 GLPKDAVKR
-684 RRDLIDGFLAEVDVT
+684 RRDLIDGFLAEIDV
-699 ASRRGQILA
+699 APSRRGRILA

-718 GVLAYLNPE
+718 GVLAYLNPG
-727 AWADLFTSPR
+727 ALADFSLW